1 VGELQADIRVEV
13 SGGDFVE
20 QVVIKLGAGA
30 GFVGVADILAEI
42 IAAAARMASATSVPA
57 TKRADVRWPKREC
70 SAMARSDRLSDNAM
84 KIALN
89 MMHLIFAGLTV
100 AA

>member
-1 VGELQADIRVEV
+1 
-13 SGGDFVE
+13 
-20 QVVIKLGAGA
+20 
-30 GFVGVADILAEI
+30 
-42 IAAAARMASATSVPA
+42 
-57 TKRADVRWPKREC
+57 
-70 SAMARSDRLSDNAM
+70 MARSDRLSDNAM